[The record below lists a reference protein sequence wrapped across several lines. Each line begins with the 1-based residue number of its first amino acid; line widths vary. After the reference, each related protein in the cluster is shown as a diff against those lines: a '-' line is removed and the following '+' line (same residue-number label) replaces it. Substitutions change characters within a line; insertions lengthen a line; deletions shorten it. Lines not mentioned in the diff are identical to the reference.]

1 MTTKKDEEVLIAVEF
16 DNATGKL
23 IEREFN
29 EEEIAERKKMQ
40 AQIKAADTEAKA
52 KAEARASALAKLAAL
67 GLTEAEIASL

>member
-1 MTTKKDEEVLIAVEF
+1 MSNSEILTVLEIDGE
-16 DNATGKL
+16 TGKTS
-23 IEREFN
+23 ERPMT

-40 AQIKAADTEAKA
+40 TQIKAADTESKA